1 MAEGRARQLPGR
13 MNPTDAALWDI
24 ERDPT
29 LRTTILGVM
38 VLDHPP
44 SFAALRDRVDRATVL
59 LPRLRHVVREPAGG
73 VGVPSWV
80 EDPHFELDYHVR
92 HVRVPPP
99 GDLDAVL
106 ALAAPMA
113 SGDFDRSR
121 PVWELVYVDGLTDGS
136 AVVVLKV
143 HHSLT
148 DGVGGVDLLD
158 AILDRS
164 PQGDEES
171 EPRGEPDASDAGGSP
186 HRRSP
191 VVAAGRAAV
200 GVAADAVRDPVGTV
214 RRTAGLV
221 PSTARVLGPAR
232 QPHSPLMAGRGRGR
246 RLAALEVPTDALR
259 TAAHAAGG
267 TLNDVLVA
275 TVLDAVARYHDH
287 HGVAAPLLRFMT
299 PVNLRRADH
308 DAGGNQWA
316 PARFDLP
323 TGAADPVTR
332 MRLVHEAVG
341 SWRREPALG
350 FNQTLAGIV
359 QQLPGPLSAM
369 VVAQMMRG
377 VDVIVSNVP
386 GMNGPRWFAGA
397 AVRSMFAMAPTAGAA
412 VNVTLVTHGDR
423 AGIGIVADT
432 AAVPDAEVLVG
443 FLQAAFDDVPAVADS
458 PGVPTD
464 DREAGGVAAPSATVT
479 VPRIERLSFL
489 DAGFLRAE
497 GPRTPMNLG
506 AALLLDGGPL
516 TDAEGRLR
524 LDDIR
529 RHVAARLERVPRF
542 RRRLV
547 DLPLGGAYWVDD
559 PDLRIEDHV
568 LEVGVPAPGGLA
580 ELLEVAADLHATPLD
595 RRRPLWELW
604 FAAGLEDGR
613 VAVIEKVH
621 HALVDGVAGVELTQA
636 LFDTTPSTVVET
648 PRAHPEAPPSRAE
661 VTRRVTADRVSA
673 PFDAVRALA
682 RSAASPERFVRQVAT
697 IAGAV
702 ADAVV
707 HPAGG
712 GALHQPVGPR
722 RRLLPVVM
730 PRADLER
737 ARKGTTATLN
747 DVVLTLVSGG
757 LRALDLET
765 GEPVRDLRAAVPVAR
780 PRLGGE
786 AGPGNRVSLV
796 LLPLPVGDPDPRRR
810 LAAISDA
817 MRGAREHHR
826 SEGVDLLF
834 DVLDHLPP
842 VAGAVVPVVHRQRFT
857 DVVVTNVPGPAAP
870 LWFLGAE
877 AHLAV
882 PIVPLLGNTDLAVAA
897 LSYRDE
903 VCIALHADPDR
914 CRQLDAIADGM
925 RADLAV
931 LAPPPRRR
939 SRPRRTDQPDQ
950 PGR

>member
-1 MAEGRARQLPGR
+1 

-29 LRTTILGVM
+29 LRTTIIGLM
-38 VLDHPP
+38 VLDAAP
-44 SFAALRDRVDRATVL
+44 SFAALRDRVARATVL
-59 LPRLRHVVREPAGG
+59 LPRLRHVVREPTGG

-136 AVVVLKV
+136 AAVVLKV

-158 AILDRS
+158 AILDRT
-164 PQGDEES
+164 
-171 EPRGEPDASDAGGSP
+171 PDADPEPEEPPTSDAAGAP
-186 HRRSP
+186 RRRSP
-191 VVAAGRAAV
+191 AETVGRAAV
-200 GVAADAVRDPVGTV
+200 GAVADAVRDPLGSV

-221 PSTARVLGPAR
+221 PSAARVLGPAR
-232 QPHSPLMAGRGRGR
+232 EPRSPLMAGRGRGR

-275 TVLDAVARYHDH
+275 TVLDAVARYHEH
-287 HGVAAPLLRFMT
+287 HGVDAPLLRFMT

-332 MRLVHEAVG
+332 MRLVHQAVG

-350 FNQTLAGIV
+350 FNQALAGIV

-386 GMNGPRWFAGA
+386 GVTGPRWFAGA

-412 VNVTLVTHGDR
+412 VNVTLVTHGDS

-432 AAVPDAEVLVG
+432 AAVPDDEVLVG
-443 FLQAAFDDVPAVADS
+443 FLRAALDDVLAVADA
-458 PGVPTD
+458 P
-464 DREAGGVAAPSATVT
+464 AAPAAPPPTGAA

-506 AALLLDGGPL
+506 AVLLLDGDPL
-516 TDAEGRLR
+516 TDEDGRLR

-559 PDLRIEDHV
+559 PGLRIEDHV
-568 LEVGVPAPGGLA
+568 LEVGVPSPGGLP
-580 ELLEVAADLHATPLD
+580 EVLEVAADLHAGPLD
-595 RRRPLWELW
+595 RGRPLWELW
-604 FAAGLEDGR
+604 FAAGLADGR

-636 LFDTTPSTVVET
+636 LFDAAPSTVVET
-648 PRAHPEAPPSRAE
+648 PRPHPEAPPARAE
-661 VTRRVTADRVSA
+661 VVRRVAADRAGA

-682 RSAASPERFVRQVAT
+682 RSAARPDRFVRQVAT
-697 IAGAV
+697 IAGVV
-702 ADAVV
+702 ADAVA
-707 HPAGG
+707 HPVGG
-712 GALHQPVGPR
+712 GSLHQPVGPR
-722 RRLLPVVM
+722 RHLLPVVL

-765 GEPVRDLRAAVPVAR
+765 GEPIRDLRAAVPVAQR
-780 PRLGGE
+780 RNGAE
-786 AGPGNRVSLV
+786 VGPGNRVSLV
-796 LLPLPVGDPDPRRR
+796 LLPLPVTDADPRHR
-810 LAAISDA
+810 LAAVSDA
-817 MRGAREHHR
+817 MRAAKEHHR
-826 SEGVDLLF
+826 SDGVDLLF
-834 DVLDHLPP
+834 DLLDHLPP
-842 VAGAVVPVVHRQRFT
+842 VAGAVVPVVHRQGFT

-914 CRQLDAIADGM
+914 CRHLDAIADGI

-939 SRPRRTDQPDQ
+939 QRPRRTDPPPD
-950 PGR
+950 

>member
-1 MAEGRARQLPGR
+1 

-29 LRTTILGVM
+29 LRTTIIGVL
-38 VLDHPP
+38 VLDTAPP
-44 SFAALRDRVDRATVL
+44 FATLRDRVERATTL

-121 PVWELVYVDGLTDGS
+121 PVWELVYVDGLADGS
-136 AVVVLKV
+136 AVAVLKV

-164 PQGDEES
+164 PEGD
-171 EPRGEPDASDAGGSP
+171 PEPDAPDAGTP
-186 HRRSP
+186 PPRRSP
-191 VVAAGRAAV
+191 AATAGRAAV
-200 GVAADAVRDPVGTV
+200 GAATDALLDPVGTV

-232 QPHSPLMAGRGRGR
+232 QPRSPLMAGRGRGR
-246 RLAALEVPTDALR
+246 RLAAIEVPTDALR
-259 TAAHAAGG
+259 AVAHAADG

-308 DAGGNQWA
+308 EAGGNQWA

-323 TGAADPVTR
+323 TAAADPVTR

-386 GMNGPRWFAGA
+386 GVTGPRWFAGA

-423 AGIGIVADT
+423 AGLGVVADT
-432 AAVPDAEVLVG
+432 AAVPDADVLVG
-443 FLQAAFDDVPAVADS
+443 FLQSAFDDVLVVADAPPIPAGAPAAAPTPGPVGAVA
-458 PGVPTD
+458 
-464 DREAGGVAAPSATVT
+464 

-506 AALLLDGGPL
+506 GVLLLDGGPL
-516 TDAEGRLR
+516 TDADGRLR

-559 PDLRIEDHV
+559 PGLRIEDHV
-568 LEVGVPAPGGLA
+568 LEVGVPAPGGLT

-595 RRRPLWELW
+595 RGRPLWELW

-613 VAVIEKVH
+613 VAIIEKVH
-621 HALVDGVAGVELTQA
+621 HALVDGVAGVELTRA
-636 LFDTTPSTVVET
+636 LFDAAPSSVVET
-648 PRAHPEAPPSRAE
+648 PPAHPEAPPGRAE
-661 VTRRVTADRVSA
+661 VARRVAADRAAA
-673 PFDAVRALA
+673 PFGAVRALA

-702 ADAVV
+702 ADGIA
-707 HPAGG
+707 HPVGG
-712 GALHQPVGPR
+712 GALHQSVGPR
-722 RRLLPVVM
+722 RRLLPVVI

-757 LRALDLET
+757 LRAFDLET
-765 GEPVRDLRAAVPVAR
+765 GEPLRDLRAAVPVAQ
-780 PRLGGE
+780 PRRGDEAEQGHGVAD
-786 AGPGNRVSLV
+786 AGPGNRVSVV
-796 LLPLPVGDPDPRRR
+796 LLPLPVTEPDPRRR

-817 MRGAREHHR
+817 MRNAKEHHR

-842 VAGAVVPVVHRQRFT
+842 AIGAVVPVVHRQRFT

-897 LSYRDE
+897 LSYRDQ

-914 CRQLDAIADGM
+914 CRDLDAIADGI

-939 SRPRRTDQPDQ
+939 RPR
-950 PGR
+950 